1 MPIERVYKSN
11 VSVPLE
17 PNLIAEVEEIAY
29 SKDLSRSA
37 YIRIAIKEKLQRD
50 KEQQWI
56 LREGV
61 INGKNSKDISFFNKL
76 FEERRRKK
84 DELTRKKILFLEHQA
99 FNEFFPQFERI
110 HIKRIADSVDIP
122 AWKYAARDAKAKA
135 QEVVLGVAVR
145 GRIDQCYRARV
156 RELKRKGI
164 YC

>member
-11 VSVPLE
+11 VSVRLE

-61 INGKNSKDISFFNKL
+61 INGKNSKDAI
-76 FEERRRKK
+76 
-84 DELTRKKILFLEHQA
+84 
-99 FNEFFPQFERI
+99 
-110 HIKRIADSVDIP
+110 
-122 AWKYAARDAKAKA
+122 
-135 QEVVLGVAVR
+135 
-145 GRIDQCYRARV
+145 
-156 RELKRKGI
+156 
-164 YC
+164 